1 MESRGTTGLVDLLD
15 GLLDTGVGVQ
25 GDVTLAVADVDLV
38 RLRLRALLASV
49 EAEERSI
56 EGRKRVKDEW
66 VAPPRIRRR
75 PRRALPG
82 RIDTST
88 ESLDRGLAQL
98 VLVLVDVLREVMER
112 QAIRRL
118 RAGSLDPDEVERLSE
133 AFAALDDR
141 LERMCLEFGL
151 DSEPDA
157 LASLPAG
164 SLSVS

>member
-1 MESRGTTGLVDLLD
+1 MHASRERDLR
-15 GLLDTGVGVQ
+15 
-25 GDVTLAVADVDLV
+25 LAVRELEFLQ
-38 RLRLRALLASV
+38 RLSQSAASMLGSALRALLASV